1 VRARSARLWRS
12 VTLTA
17 RILIVLIIF
26 GSVLPHLVARTAERL
41 FPLRSVLARA
51 KPSTDD
57 VGSQERLTA
66 FWRLLAWLR
75 EFYAG
80 GD

>member
-1 VRARSARLWRS
+1 MRAAWLRRNMVA
-12 VTLTA
+12 TA
-17 RILIVLIIF
+17 TILIVLLFF
-26 GSVLPHLVARTAERL
+26 GGVLPHLIALTAERL
-41 FPLRSVLARA
+41 FPLRSVLTWRPFA
-51 KPSTDD
+51 DD
-57 VGSQERLTA
+57 SSSQERLTA